1 MVEPLFWA
9 RQRENHT
16 LLRLIDSK
24 VDRVL
29 SILQSPA
36 SPTSSLHPTATPTT
50 APTPGIVQSFLQRIG
65 GKLMDYLKREALSWV
80 LWGIVRIVVW
90 VSSLPVGWLAWT
102 KVLRPY
108 LESAMRFIW

>member
-24 VDRVL
+24 VDRIL
-29 SILQSPA
+29 SAMPTQA
-36 SPTSSLHPTATPTT
+36 SPTSSSTPPSAPTA
-50 APTPGIVQSFLQRIG
+50 PGVVQSFLQRLV
-65 GKLMDYLKREALSWV
+65 GKGVEYMKREALSWA
-80 LWGIVRIVVW
+80 LWGVVRIVVW
-90 VSSLPVGWLAWT
+90 VSSLPVGWLAWI
-102 KVLRPY
+102 KVIRPY